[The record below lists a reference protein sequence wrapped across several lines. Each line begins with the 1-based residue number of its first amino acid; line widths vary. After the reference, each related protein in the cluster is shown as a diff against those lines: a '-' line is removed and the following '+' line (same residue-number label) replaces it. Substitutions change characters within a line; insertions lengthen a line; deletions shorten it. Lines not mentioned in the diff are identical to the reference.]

1 MKVHLFLLC
10 YNEEVILPYTLRH
23 YKKNFPN
30 AEITIF
36 DNYSTDRSV
45 SIAEEQGCKIVKY
58 DSNGQQ
64 DEVLL
69 IGLRSHLWKKHMDK
83 GWVIMCDMDEWLD
96 MTEEQLEEE
105 DRKGTT
111 IITTKG
117 FNMVGESKKFDCSD
131 IDLFEIKKGFYDEN
145 MSKRICFKYPEVSS
159 IEFWYGAHL
168 CFPQGHIVYSSE
180 SFLLKHYDILG
191 EEYIIDKRSKR
202 YERNQINRMSGING
216 HYTFDKDTL
225 RSVYKTY
232 LENAIII

>member
-1 MKVHLFLLC
+1 
-10 YNEEVILPYTLRH
+10 
-23 YKKNFPN
+23 
-30 AEITIF
+30 
-36 DNYSTDRSV
+36 
-45 SIAEEQGCKIVKY
+45 
-58 DSNGQQ
+58 
-64 DEVLL
+64 
-69 IGLRSHLWKKHMDK
+69 MDK

-191 EEYIIDKRSKR
+191 EEYIIDK
-202 YERNQINRMSGING
+202 
-216 HYTFDKDTL
+216 FL
-225 RSVYKTY
+225 
-232 LENAIII
+232 